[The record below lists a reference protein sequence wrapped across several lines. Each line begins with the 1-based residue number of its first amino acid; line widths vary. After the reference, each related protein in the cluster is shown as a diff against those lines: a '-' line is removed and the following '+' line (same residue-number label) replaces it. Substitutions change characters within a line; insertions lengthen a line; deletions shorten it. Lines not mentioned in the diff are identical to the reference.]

1 MIDTTMTVDVDELQ
15 TLEGEESVALAG
27 CTRTCTW
34 TCSITSIE
42 QQ

>member
-1 MIDTTMTVDVDELQ
+1 MIDTTMTVDVEELQ
-15 TLEGEESVALAG
+15 TLEGEESVALG
-27 CTRTCTW
+27 ICTRTCTW